1 MQFITIAPEQD
12 EALEE
17 ATSKLADTL
26 TDIKQDLL
34 IKKKIISISNKSDF
48 KFYKDELTEE
58 IEFIESVEEK
68 LRALYFVRQD
78 WNENRNNLH
87 SEIVDDSNE

>member
-78 WNENRNNLH
+78 WNENRNNLL

>member
-1 MQFITIAPEQD
+1 MTYITITPDQE

-26 TDIKQDLL
+26 TFIKQDLL
-34 IKKKIISISNKSDF
+34 IKKKIISISNATGFES
-48 KFYKDELTEE
+48 YQDELNDD
-58 IEFIESVEEK
+58 ISFIESVEEK

-78 WNENRNNLH
+78 WAANRDDLL
-87 SEIVDDSNE
+87 SEIVDDNND

>member
-34 IKKKIISISNKSDF
+34 IKKKIISISTKSDF

-68 LRALYFVRQD
+68 LRALYFVRQEWD
-78 WNENRNNLH
+78 ENRDDLL
-87 SEIVDDSNE
+87 SEIVDDNND

>member
-34 IKKKIISISNKSDF
+34 IKKKIISISTKSDF

-68 LRALYFVRQD
+68 LRALYFVRQEWD
-78 WNENRNNLH
+78 ENRNNLL

>member
-34 IKKKIISISNKSDF
+34 IKKKIISISTKSDF

-68 LRALYFVRQD
+68 LRALHFVRQEWD
-78 WNENRNNLH
+78 ENRDDLL
-87 SEIVDDSNE
+87 SEIVDDNND